1 MTVRSRARTKG
12 SQSEGD
18 IRSPSIVRWALL
30 GERHVHRADQPNLP
44 SPPDATDLRNRLRFG
59 HIRNSHEVELETD
72 DARGGLEAPSRAF
85 GRAAFAPLALRLTRS
100 GTIRCRLAHRSADLP
115 VPDDALSGTTG
126 MQLLGWR
133 SEVRPIS
140 GRAAIGISSK
150 R

>member
-1 MTVRSRARTKG
+1 MAGNDSGTPRNNGAYG
-12 SQSEGD
+12 GFGADWQ
-18 IRSPSIVRWALL
+18 PSKLSA
-30 GERHVHRADQPNLP
+30 
-44 SPPDATDLRNRLRFG
+44 
-59 HIRNSHEVELETD
+59 D
-72 DARGGLEAPSRAF
+72 DARRATDWVEAKIDKRA
-85 GRAAFAPLALRLTRS
+85 
-100 GTIRCRLAHRSADLP
+100 LP